1 MKKIMRYVFFL
12 ALCLS
17 PQMTVADQGDGIC
30 QVDTVIGQDTD
41 ATQSYVR
48 SNEGD
53 LLMPW
58 DNIISAATM
67 YNQEYAFNSIHWWE
81 VEVDGEGNDCASA
94 SSSFTI
100 KIANEVYE
108 SIYESTVV
116 VEPVPTS
123 FTTADNKAVYSYEV
137 FLEEDLTL
145 EPASENTAYLLNIRK
160 NADDSCKF
168 AQVTSSADDQHS
180 YSGNED
186 RGDRI
191 STKGDLSFCLRYYVE
206 PVEEGEEPVEEG
218 EKPVDK
224 GEGEDEGEVQPICCE
239 NFYQLSMGN
248 LFVAGLAI
256 IVLLIVI
263 ITMGSRGSNISIHF

>member
-1 MKKIMRYVFFL
+1 
-12 ALCLS
+12 
-17 PQMTVADQGDGIC
+17 MTVADQGDGIC

-116 VEPVPTS
+116 AEPGPTN
-123 FTTADNKAVYSYEV
+123 FTTADNKAVYSM
-137 FLEEDLTL
+137 
-145 EPASENTAYLLNIRK
+145 R
-160 NADDSCKF
+160 
-168 AQVTSSADDQHS
+168 SS
-180 YSGNED
+180 
-186 RGDRI
+186 
-191 STKGDLSFCLRYYVE
+191 
-206 PVEEGEEPVEEG
+206 
-218 EKPVDK
+218 
-224 GEGEDEGEVQPICCE
+224 
-239 NFYQLSMGN
+239 
-248 LFVAGLAI
+248 
-256 IVLLIVI
+256 
-263 ITMGSRGSNISIHF
+263 